1 MTRIQTRLCCGRWRR
16 PSLCGLMLSGM
27 LALIVPAVPGVS
39 PWAHPAMRATAAG
52 SQPLVNVAAFRG
64 QGHLAFLW
72 NKALYVL
79 DGTAGVLRRLTAGGR
94 APTFGW
100 SPDGRWLAYDTG
112 NGQLWLVRADGSRRH
127 QVTGLPASVASFGW
141 LPSTDVLSM
150 TLSGNT
156 PAARHLWLVTPTG
169 RVSKVAAATNRGVW
183 SPDGKTLAY
192 VVTLPFRNPV
202 TRSDALYTVPATG
215 GRPTRRFLGRHEGI
229 DLLGWWPDGK
239 GLLFWRDPWHS
250 ASIAADGLGLFS
262 MPLGRKP
269 RLLVTALT
277 YADWMAT
284 APSGRDLLVVAGGGR
299 ETWHNKRLARCD
311 VERAICRALPQ
322 RPGFV
327 SLDPAWSPRGNHI
340 AFVQARDRGSAV
352 DATGFAT
359 TQALLAWVHTHT
371 LWMSDV
377 HGAAAHPLPAAGTGV
392 YQPQWSGD
400 GHHLLYIRDDALW
413 LIDTHGGAPSRI
425 VGPFPGTPDLFGY
438 YGHASWPIVTAWNR
452 R

>member
-1 MTRIQTRLCCGRWRR
+1 MTRFQTRLCCGRWRR
-16 PSLCGLMLSGM
+16 SSLCGLMLSGM
-27 LALIVPAVPGVS
+27 LTLIVPAVPGVS
-39 PWAHPAMRATAAG
+39 PRAYPAMRATAAG

-72 NKALYVL
+72 NKELYVL

-94 APTFGW
+94 APTFEW

-112 NGQLWLVRADGSRRH
+112 NGQLWLVRADGRGRH
-127 QVTGLPASVASFGW
+127 RVTGLPAPVASFGW
-141 LPSTDVLSM
+141 LPSTDVLSI

-156 PAARHLWLVTPTG
+156 LAARHLWLVTRMG

-215 GRPTRRFLGRHEGI
+215 GRPTRRFVARQEGI
-229 DLLGWWPDGK
+229 DLLGWWPDGR
-239 GLLFWRDPWHS
+239 GLLFWRDPDHS
-250 ASIAADGLGLFS
+250 QSLAADGLGLFTL
-262 MPLGRKP
+262 PLGGRA
-269 RLLVTALT
+269 RL
-277 YADWMAT
+277 MAT
-284 APSGRDLLVVAGGGR
+284 TLLWSDFLSWSPSRRVLFLVAGSGREL
-299 ETWHNKRLARCD
+299 WHDKALAMCD
-311 VERAICRALPQ
+311 PTTGTCRALPR

-327 SLDPAWSPRGNHI
+327 ALDPAWSPRGNRI
-340 AFVQARDRGSAV
+340 AFVQARDRGFHLGVASP
-352 DATGFAT
+352 
-359 TQALLAWVHTHT
+359 QALTSWVGTRT
-371 LWMSDV
+371 LWVADA
-377 HGAAAHPLPAAGTGV
+377 HGAGAREVGAAGRGV
-392 YQPQWSGD
+392 YAPQWSAD
-400 GHHLLYIRDDALW
+400 SHHLLYIRDDALW